1 MVHDAVELM
10 ERVIIHSKDF
20 PKLRK
25 WAREGRHDICGWIG
39 ACNKAG
45 FKTVKYEPNA
55 YVSDYYRYSISA
67 EEYTW
72 FLLRWS

>member
-1 MVHDAVELM
+1 MK
-10 ERVIIHSKDF
+10 RVMIHSDEF

-25 WAREGRHDICGWIG
+25 WAREEHDTYGFFN

-55 YVSDYYRYSISA
+55 YVSDYCRYSISA

-72 FLLRWS
+72 FMMRWS